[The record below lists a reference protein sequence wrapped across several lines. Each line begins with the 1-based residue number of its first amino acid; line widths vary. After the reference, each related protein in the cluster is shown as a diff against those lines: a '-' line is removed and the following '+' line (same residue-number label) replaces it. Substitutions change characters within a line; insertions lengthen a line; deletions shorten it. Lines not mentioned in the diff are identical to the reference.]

1 MYSFIFGCAGS
12 SLLRAGGFLWF
23 RRRGAPLYLQ
33 STGFSSCLLWNTAL
47 GTWALVIVA
56 QGLSCSKT
64 GGIFLDHPW
73 TRNQTPCPLHWQAES
88 QPVDHQG
95 SPDCF
100 FMVRTNW
107 NIFLPGCYLGDSL
120 HPSLDRSVRDLNSV
134 CFIFG
139 KVKVVS
145 VRSIHY
151 KDAFFFFQF
160 SFFLKKKNW
169 NILALY
175 AALVSAVQWSGSAVS
190 VQISPPS
197 WSPPPHPSRSSR
209 RGFLCFIARIT
220 LNRFLTPQGSAK
232 SFKETQ
238 GI

>member
-56 QGLSCSKT
+56 HGLSCSKT

-160 SFFLKKKNW
+160 SFFLKKKK
-169 NILALY
+169 LKY
-175 AALVSAVQWSGSAVS
+175 T
-190 VQISPPS
+190 
-197 WSPPPHPSRSSR
+197 
-209 RGFLCFIARIT
+209 CFICCISFCCTMKWISCECTDISSLLESPTPPLQVIT
-220 LNRFLTPQGSAK
+220 EGLPVLYSKDNIK
-232 SFKETQ
+232 
-238 GI
+238 